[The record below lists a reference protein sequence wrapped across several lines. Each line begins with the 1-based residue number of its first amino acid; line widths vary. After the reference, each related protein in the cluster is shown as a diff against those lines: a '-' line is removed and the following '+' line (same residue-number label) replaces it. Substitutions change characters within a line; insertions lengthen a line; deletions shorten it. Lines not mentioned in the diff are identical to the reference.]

1 MGMAASQARL
11 LTITARLHDVEYQAQ
26 SIQNAKIALA
36 TQQDE
41 VQREYLA
48 ALDETTLTFKDNNGQ
63 LVTATFNN
71 LCSPYAAQVAGNKN
85 YIFRDKYNRI
95 IVDDETYKLYRE
107 YVSSESANDKNAYEF
122 ALWAITG
129 STTSYE
135 DESIDL
141 ENIRTN
147 IESGITDGPLL
158 KLRESMD
165 EYWNKI
171 LEIYNIDGEFDYADE
186 LQLADVINDVNDES
200 KFTKPQRT
208 TLKEYLDKIK
218 ATQEQYDHQFYTTY
232 AGDIFHE
239 LTGQNSDNLD
249 LNKYDFYVRMFK
261 LIEQEG
267 GLGACV
273 PISEFNGI
281 DGIGNAAND
290 SEFLQRMIQSGE
302 FTVDELNMNYKN
314 GQVSA
319 KTTSV
324 SSDSVLAQTTT
335 SSFDKTR
342 LAKAEAEYEYKMK
355 QIDRKDKAFDMDL
368 SKLETQRNALKTEY
382 DSVKK
387 VISDNIERTF
397 GIFS

>member
-85 YIFRDKYNRI
+85 YIFRDRHNRI

-107 YVSSESANDKNAYEF
+107 YTSDSNNDKNAYEF

-129 STTSYE
+129 STTSYGN
-135 DESIDL
+135 ESKDF
-141 ENIRTN
+141 EAIRSE

-158 KLRESMD
+158 KLRESTD

-171 LEIYNIDGEFDYADE
+171 LEIYNIDGEYESADE
-186 LQLADVINDVNDES
+186 LQLDDVINDANDES
-200 KFTKPQRT
+200 KFTKSQREA
-208 TLKEYLDKIK
+208 LKEYLEKI
-218 ATQEQYDHQFYTTY
+218 QNNEEQYTHQFYTTY

-239 LTGQNSDNLD
+239 LTGQNGDNLD

-267 GLGACV
+267 GIGACV

-281 DGIGNAAND
+281 DGIGVAAND
-290 SEFLQRMIQSGE
+290 SEFLQRMIKSGE
-302 FTVDELNMNYKN
+302 FTVDELSLNYKN

-324 SSDSVLAQTTT
+324 SSDSVLAHTTT
-335 SSFDKTR
+335 TSFDKTR